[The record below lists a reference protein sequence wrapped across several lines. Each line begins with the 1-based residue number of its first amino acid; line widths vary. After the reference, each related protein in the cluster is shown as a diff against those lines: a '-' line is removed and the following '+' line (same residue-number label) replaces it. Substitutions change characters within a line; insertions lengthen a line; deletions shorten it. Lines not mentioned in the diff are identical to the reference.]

1 MTLILLAHQDD
12 EIPIFNELLKI
23 GRSSE
28 KVMVIYLTSGTK
40 SKIFDIRRNKE
51 SLRVLSKFNILEEQ
65 VVFLGSESL
74 VFDGRLIFNLER
86 IYLNIIKICE
96 KYFVKKIIC
105 HAWEGGHEDHD
116 AAYLIALAVS
126 IKLNI
131 LKSTYQFPFYNGQNI
146 SVGYK
151 LFNPLLANGSVL
163 LTPIAFK
170 DRIGFSL
177 NCLFYRS
184 QWRTMALLLPYLIF
198 HNFLIKNSVLQL
210 IKPMKAIVKPHD
222 GLLLYERRKK
232 LNFED
237 FYKEAL
243 EFVKNRIL

>member
-65 VVFLGSESL
+65 VVFLGSEIL

-105 HAWEGGHEDHD
+105 HAWEGGH
-116 AAYLIALAVS
+116 
-126 IKLNI
+126 
-131 LKSTYQFPFYNGQNI
+131 
-146 SVGYK
+146 
-151 LFNPLLANGSVL
+151 
-163 LTPIAFK
+163 
-170 DRIGFSL
+170 
-177 NCLFYRS
+177 
-184 QWRTMALLLPYLIF
+184 
-198 HNFLIKNSVLQL
+198 
-210 IKPMKAIVKPHD
+210 
-222 GLLLYERRKK
+222 
-232 LNFED
+232 
-237 FYKEAL
+237 
-243 EFVKNRIL
+243 